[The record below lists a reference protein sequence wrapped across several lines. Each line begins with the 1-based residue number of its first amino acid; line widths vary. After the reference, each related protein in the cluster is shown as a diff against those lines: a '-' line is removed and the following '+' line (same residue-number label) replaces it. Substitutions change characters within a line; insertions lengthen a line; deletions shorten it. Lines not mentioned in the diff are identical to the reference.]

1 MNLQQPISRYKKQ
14 TQQTNEQLANQ
25 FHVSENTVSR
35 WLRGEVTSL
44 QEETA
49 HNVSAVL
56 GFDVSAMLKGKAI
69 TLKQPVLGHVK
80 AGYDLFLESDYL
92 GEESVSDEEYQQ
104 GDFFLR
110 ISGNSMVMD
119 GISDRSLVYVRRC
132 DCVENGAIAV
142 VAIGE
147 EVTIKH
153 FWKEQDR
160 IILKAANPDVA
171 DRVFTAQEAQQLP
184 VSVLGR
190 VLFCKRYF

>member
-1 MNLQQPISRYKKQ
+1 MELQQIIRRYK
-14 TQQTNEQLANQ
+14 NRRISPMQLAKQ
-25 FHVSENTVSR
+25 FDVSENTVSR

-119 GISDRSLVYVRRC
+119 GISDGSLVYVRRC

>member
-1 MNLQQPISRYKKQ
+1 MKLQQLIRRYKNQ
-14 TQQTNEQLANQ
+14 THQTNEQLAKQ

-119 GISDRSLVYVRRC
+119 GISDGSAAATAWKTAPSPSWRSVKKSRSSIFGK
-132 DCVENGAIAV
+132 NKTG
-142 VAIGE
+142 
-147 EVTIKH
+147 
-153 FWKEQDR
+153 
-160 IILKAANPDVA
+160 
-171 DRVFTAQEAQQLP
+171 
-184 VSVLGR
+184 SS
-190 VLFCKRYF
+190 

>member
-1 MNLQQPISRYKKQ
+1 M
-14 TQQTNEQLANQ
+14 
-25 FHVSENTVSR
+25 
-35 WLRGEVTSL
+35 TSL

-119 GISDRSLVYVRRC
+119 GISDGSLVYVRRC

>member
-1 MNLQQPISRYKKQ
+1 MKLQQLIRRYKNQ
-14 TQQTNEQLANQ
+14 THQTNEQLAKQ

-80 AGYDLFLESDYL
+80 AGYDLFLGSDYR
-92 GEESVSDEEYQQ
+92 GAASVSDEEYQQ
-104 GDFFLR
+104 GGIVLR

-119 GISDRSLVYVRRC
+119 GISDGSLVYVRRC

>member
-1 MNLQQPISRYKKQ
+1 MSKP
-14 TQQTNEQLANQ
+14 
-25 FHVSENTVSR
+25 
-35 WLRGEVTSL
+35 
-44 QEETA
+44 
-49 HNVSAVL
+49 
-56 GFDVSAMLKGKAI
+56 AM
-69 TLKQPVLGHVK
+69 TF
-80 AGYDLFLESDYL
+80 FLESDYL

-119 GISDRSLVYVRRC
+119 GISDGSLVYVRRC

-184 VSVLGR
+184 ISVLGR